1 MGNLR
6 RLNDNNLE
14 LEHSNVGGFGIG
26 RNLRNQR
33 LQKSDI
39 MKRNFTSRPPPL
51 KITSQNRKNL
61 IKLMN

>member
-6 RLNDNNLE
+6 RVNHNNLE

-33 LQKSDI
+33 LQESDI
-39 MKRNFTSRPPPL
+39 MKRNFSYRPPL
-51 KITSQNRKNL
+51 KISSQNKKNL

>member
-6 RLNDNNLE
+6 GVNHNNLE

-39 MKRNFTSRPPPL
+39 MKRNFL
-51 KITSQNRKNL
+51 
-61 IKLMN
+61 